1 MLPDISVLLPCY
13 RLDSWLS
20 ESLESIKDASG
31 SLNVELVVVVNNLD
45 LQAIAQ
51 VSNLCER
58 VLPGNYKI
66 IDAGKVD
73 LVGALNAGIAECTSE
88 LIARMDQDDIM
99 VRNRLEIQMRYMRD
113 HPDVSLLGSGVEI
126 IDNEGQHIGF
136 QFYPETHNEISSEL
150 MYGNCFSHPAVIYRK
165 THIEQVGLYD
175 SVFTQAEDFAMYVK
189 FCREFKC
196 ANLKEV
202 LLKYRVND
210 SQTSQKQRKVQE
222 VSTRSIIL
230 KMTVDLI
237 PDLSGSNFP
246 GENKELEKWITA
258 INSYVRS
265 NYFSV
270 KKLNRKNA
278 KTILNAICRSHI
290 AIARSSGYRGKRQFN
305 KTSRE
310 LTLAFVFGPLTTIQW
325 LTRRLKS
332 RTLLK
337 FKCFLNTLKERSFG

>member
-1 MLPDISVLLPCY
+1 
-13 RLDSWLS
+13 
-20 ESLESIKDASG
+20 
-31 SLNVELVVVVNNLD
+31 
-45 LQAIAQ
+45 
-51 VSNLCER
+51 
-58 VLPGNYKI
+58 
-66 IDAGKVD
+66 
-73 LVGALNAGIAECTSE
+73 
-88 LIARMDQDDIM
+88 
-99 VRNRLEIQMRYMRD
+99 
-113 HPDVSLLGSGVEI
+113 
-126 IDNEGQHIGF
+126 
-136 QFYPETHNEISSEL
+136 
-150 MYGNCFSHPAVIYRK
+150 VIYRK